1 MRWHPRH
8 RHERRGTNGTI
19 FCLPQNVR
27 EAERRKAHP
36 RETAPSDA
44 ARLQVFSIPV
54 CREDRGGGARLS
66 ALHRGYAPM
75 PVRPR
80 LGFGPRFLESPSA
93 NGRTLLGTSAAS
105 TSRTGHAPDGTMPKA
120 ARGAVYGRAKREP
133 LPLRPQEYPRDRRPS
148 RRAGFELRF
157 VTENVTIVKEK
168 ATAAFLRRFDS
179 RNDEFSRPG
188 NVARH
193 RKHTPAAAR
202 VSHCFPI
209 DFDFS
214 LL

>member
-44 ARLQVFSIPV
+44 ARLQVFSFPV

-66 ALHRGYAPM
+66 ALHRGYAPK

-148 RRAGFELRF
+148 RRAGFHP
-157 VTENVTIVKEK
+157 VPENVTYVNEK
-168 ATAAFLRRFDS
+168 VTTASLASRCAVTRLHSRRPERLAHPDAM
-179 RNDEFSRPG
+179 RR
-188 NVARH
+188 R
-193 RKHTPAAAR
+193 RR
-202 VSHCFPI
+202 RCRR
-209 DFDFS
+209 
-214 LL
+214 